1 MRSIAPTSRTQRST
15 IDPWVRR
22 RTLGGKG
29 ISAAD
34 YIDELNER
42 RRAAAVFADWMRGR
56 DALLT
61 PTLPITATPVADV
74 DEATTPLAM
83 FTRAANYLGA
93 CGLSLPSGFSATDCR
108 SPCSSSARRSPKT
121 KLVRIGR
128 AYQQMTDWHLRR
140 PPL

>member
-1 MRSIAPTSRTQRST
+1 
-15 IDPWVRR
+15 VRR

-29 ISAAD
+29 VSAAD

-93 CGLSLPSGFSATDCR
+93 CGLSLPSGFAGNGLPIAMQLIGAPYAED
-108 SPCSSSARRSPKT
+108 
-121 KLVRIGR
+121 KLVRLGR